1 MFTKLWMVL
10 VLTCAVGQ
18 AADVP
23 AKPTTPIQAK
33 PELRGIL
40 TDDDFAKLQSLA
52 VKYTLVCKLKD
63 QKQMYPIA
71 MEFRATVKK
80 LGADPEGWTDAEF
93 DAKSVSIRRVLAIFT
108 LPGIGQGMHLE
119 AADEFYNATGD
130 FVTDSSDQQE
140 FAKRWTMQS
149 KLLDIVNLDII
160 RRKETL
166 DFMNNHPLLFPD
178 IPTRIKFID
187 WLASV
192 NIKTKVLNEI
202 RADLVGEQ
210 PDAAKPNQR
219 KQKP

>member
-10 VLTCAVGQ
+10 ALTCAVGR

-40 TDDDFAKLQSLA
+40 TDDDFAALDALSPKINMAQKISDIATCSKLVESFHDI
-52 VKYTLVCKLKD
+52 TSKL
-63 QKQMYPIA
+63 
-71 MEFRATVKK
+71 E
-80 LGADPEGWTDAEF
+80 ADPEGWTDAEY
-93 DAKSVSIRRVLAIFT
+93 DAKVGSFRRAMSIAKKTVGMGPSVV
-108 LPGIGQGMHLE
+108 PGSFLTSTG
-119 AADEFYNATGD
+119 AFVADSA
-130 FVTDSSDQQE
+130 DQQE

-166 DFMNNHPLLFPD
+166 DFVNNHPLLFPD